1 MAPFL
6 HKLFRGAVLGLML
19 LLAGSA
25 NLVCLSFDADDND
38 DTPPVNVELNIVAPC
53 KKAIQ
58 APKLYSVA
66 TASLRDGLPAEP
78 KPASSVLVTS
88 PILLHQE
95 SPELQV
101 PLRT

>member
-25 NLVCLSFDADDND
+25 NLVCLSFDADDNE
-38 DTPPVNVELNIVAPC
+38 DTPPVSVELNIVAPC
-53 KKAIQ
+53 KKAMQ
-58 APKLYSVA
+58 APKLDSVA
-66 TASLRDGLPAEP
+66 TVSVRDALLASP
-78 KPASSVLVTS
+78 KPASVVVTS
-88 PILLHQE
+88 PILLTQE

>member
-6 HKLFRGAVLGLML
+6 HKMFRGAVLGLML

-25 NLVCLSFDADDND
+25 NLVCLSFDADDNE

-53 KKAIQ
+53 KKSIQ
-58 APKLYSVA
+58 APKLHSVA
-66 TASLRDGLPAEP
+66 TASLRNELPVAP
-78 KPASSVLVTS
+78 KPASSIFAT

-95 SPELQV
+95 SPQLQV

>member
-6 HKLFRGAVLGLML
+6 HKLFRGAVFGLML

-25 NLVCLSFDADDND
+25 NLVCLSFDADDNE

-58 APKLYSVA
+58 APKLHSVA
-66 TASLRDGLPAEP
+66 TASLHSSELPVAP
-78 KPASSVLVTS
+78 KPASSIFAA
-88 PILLHQE
+88 PILLDQE
-95 SPELQV
+95 SPQLQV